1 MTAIHNSNCCFK
13 SSPVII
19 LNDANDIIQ
28 IKYLKTEAGE
38 AFMLFKSETEVR
50 IKGIKVFKNIP
61 CTSDKSC
68 FLCRSIY
75 KIQVS

>member
-38 AFMLFKSETEVR
+38 AFMLFKSETELR
-50 IKGIKVFKNIP
+50 IKEIIVLKNVP
-61 CTSDKSC
+61 CTRDKSC
-68 FLCRSIY
+68 FLCRSIN